1 MRQYAIWGLLF
12 LLAACT
18 SSTQTAAASLQQNE
32 ARLDHAMVV
41 KPIAENTFVVTD
53 TEYRDS
59 NVLVARMPDNSG
71 VILSSP
77 FESVG
82 TETLLSWIHKKWS
95 PHEIVAINTHFHMDG
110 TGGNEAFKKRGV
122 ETWAGDL
129 TRSLQ
134 VSKLHQLI
142 ESAALGYTRQDLK
155 DRLLKSRVVVADH
168 IFPSAQG
175 KIFDIGG
182 ERVEVFYPGPAHT
195 ADNLV
200 VYFPKRKILF
210 GGCMI
215 KPKQLG
221 YLGDAVVKSWADS
234 ARNLKRFDAE
244 IVVPGH
250 GPWGGPELVDQTI
263 ATAAAAAAQ
272 GAAEK

>member
-1 MRQYAIWGLLF
+1 MNQVVILSLLF
-12 LLAACT
+12 LLAGCT
-18 SSTQTAAASLQQNE
+18 SSAQPLAPLRETET
-32 ARLDHAMVV
+32 RLDHEMVV
-41 KPIAENTFVVTD
+41 RPIAENTFVLTD

-59 NVLVARMPDNSG
+59 NVLVAHMADNS
-71 VILSSP
+71 VFILSSP

-82 TETLLSWIHKKWS
+82 TETLVSWIRKKWN
-95 PHEIVAINTHFHMDG
+95 PKGIVAINTHFHMDG
-110 TGGNEAFKKRGV
+110 TGGNEAFKKLGV

-134 VSKLHQLI
+134 VTKLQQLI
-142 ESAALGYTRQDLK
+142 ESAA
-155 DRLLKSRVVVADH
+155 
-168 IFPSAQG
+168 QG
-175 KIFDIGG
+175 KILNIAD

-195 ADNLV
+195 VDNLV

-221 YLGDAVVKSWADS
+221 YLGDADVKSWADS
-234 ARNLKRFDAE
+234 AEKLKRFEAK

-250 GPWGGPELVDQTI
+250 GPWGGPELIDQTI
-263 ATAAAAAAQ
+263 ATAQAAAAKD
-272 GAAEK
+272 GHR